1 MVEAEQEIEKSLQQ
15 QKNHGPT
22 KIATWLD
29 FEYVENNLL
38 GTDEEHEFFF
48 LMKDLG
54 IS

>member
-38 GTDEEHEFFF
+38 GTDEERFFF